1 MRHDAFVENSRLLS
15 WLRTQL
21 SQTKSMQSAV
31 NTTQVKLAKYTSL
44 KSHFRIRVK
53 QTLNNLVTE
62 LPRFFFCCYILDPL
76 TQALCI
82 FSPRISRLEVTMQ
95 NVFGK
100 SSGLFKI
107 ERGVKDH
114 FIGVFRE
121 RNWGVATFFVD
132 FHGVKD
138 RGCL

>member
-1 MRHDAFVENSRLLS
+1 
-15 WLRTQL
+15 
-21 SQTKSMQSAV
+21 MQYAV

-44 KSHFRIRVK
+44 KRHFRIRVK
-53 QTLNNLVTE
+53 QTLNNLMTE
-62 LPRFFFCCYILDPL
+62 PPRSFFVVVVLQLLLSIKYRNIYYILDPL

-107 ERGVKDH
+107 ERRVRDH
-114 FIGVFRE
+114 FIAVFRE
-121 RNWGVATFFVD
+121 RN
-132 FHGVKD
+132 
-138 RGCL
+138 

>member
-1 MRHDAFVENSRLLS
+1 
-15 WLRTQL
+15 
-21 SQTKSMQSAV
+21 MQSAV

-53 QTLNNLVTE
+53 QTLNNLMTE
-62 LPRFFFCCYILDPL
+62 PSRFFLLLLLFLQLLRSIKNRNICYILDPL

-107 ERGVKDH
+107 ERRFRDH

-121 RNWGVATFFVD
+121 RN
-132 FHGVKD
+132 
-138 RGCL
+138 

>member
-62 LPRFFFCCYILDPL
+62 PPRFFLL
-76 TQALCI
+76 LH
-82 FSPRISRLEVTMQ
+82 PRPFNTSSLHFFASHFTPWSYDAKRLRQVVGLVQ
-95 NVFGK
+95 NWTWRQGSFYRSFPGK
-100 SSGLFKI
+100 EL
-107 ERGVKDH
+107 RCRH
-114 FIGVFRE
+114 VFR
-121 RNWGVATFFVD
+121 RLP
-132 FHGVKD
+132 
-138 RGCL
+138 RG